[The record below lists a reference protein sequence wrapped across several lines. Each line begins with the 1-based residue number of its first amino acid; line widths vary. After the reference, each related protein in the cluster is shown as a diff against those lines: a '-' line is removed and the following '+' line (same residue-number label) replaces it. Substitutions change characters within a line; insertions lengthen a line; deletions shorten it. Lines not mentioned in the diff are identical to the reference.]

1 MDGRRG
7 FGLGGHGRIDH
18 EALAVRFRRHS
29 IGSGGGG
36 GGMKRPHS
44 TYTDDQCRMTP
55 PERRRRRIAAACL
68 LAGTAL
74 VASSW
79 TAPLPA
85 AGGGYEGGDRRLAE
99 SSSSF
104 SFSTGPTVDADGV
117 KHFTPHGP
125 FLGRFDRSDARR
137 LELEAS
143 AKTDGDVNIFQQY
156 FGNNDPH
163 RSHRRTS
170 AKDSEGDADTSERTL
185 TSQHTAP
192 KRIAV
197 VRPFSPH
204 SAGEILK
211 SFDTWDT
218 YWPCTSNPLH
228 PFDTDSEP
236 GESTSGDYP
245 YDYVVD
251 LYLSFSQTYADV
263 SPSDLSVGVR
273 DDLKLKFNNN
283 GGWNGCFDKL
293 YNIGK

>member
-1 MDGRRG
+1 MDERRG
-7 FGLGGHGRIDH
+7 YG
-18 EALAVRFRRHS
+18 
-29 IGSGGGG
+29 
-36 GGMKRPHS
+36 
-44 TYTDDQCRMTP
+44 C
-55 PERRRRRIAAACL
+55 RRRRRVAAVCL

-79 TAPLPA
+79 TVPLPA
-85 AGGGYEGGDRRLAE
+85 AGGYEGVDRRLAE
-99 SSSSF
+99 SSLSSLGPGALPGH
-104 SFSTGPTVDADGV
+104 GPTVDADGV
-117 KHFTPHGP
+117 KHFAPHGP
-125 FLGRFDRSDARR
+125 FLGRFDRTDARR

-143 AKTDGDVNIFQQY
+143 ATTDGDASNLFH
-156 FGNNDPH
+156 FGNNEDP
-163 RSHRRTS
+163 HRRTS
-170 AKDSEGDADTSERTL
+170 EKESEGDGASAERTL

-197 VRPFSPH
+197 VRPFAPF

-236 GESTSGDYP
+236 GESTSGEYP
-245 YDYVVD
+245 YEYVVD
-251 LYLSFSQTYADV
+251 LYLSFSQTYDDV
-263 SPSDLSVGVR
+263 VHPSDLSVGVR
-273 DDLKLKFNNN
+273 NDLKQKFNNN